1 MGRQQIFNLFIGNL
15 SEKIHWKGLWHAFGI
30 YGVVLDAFI
39 ARKRDSRGRRFGFV
53 RYRNRY
59 EAERAIERINNSV
72 LIGSIIS
79 VSMAR
84 FNLRQS
90 FWRKVRTGKMDRERK
105 ESKTTTKMEGK
116 DRMENRDNARCETVS
131 GESKE
136 EDRKGEFNWKDSD
149 VCKRIK
155 GTVHTE
161 DLWKYKRCLVGTM
174 SNVCSVRSIMLRMQ
188 EWGLAEIDI
197 KRLDGKSYLLSFD
210 NDELYTMLEDVN
222 WSYLKEIFLEVHP
235 WTEKARYD
243 ARATWLE
250 LFGLPLHCWNH
261 ETIKRLAELWGSFEA
276 LGENANKVIDCESIS
291 VLITTSHVRRIEENV
306 EIEVGDDIYVVRVRE
321 IGFKDDSSGKTG
333 TTMKEERRTECKVK
347 VDSCESSSSSSESQ
361 HDKAAEPESES
372 HRGKE
377 EDELN
382 AVVLGNLNNHDNSCD
397 IVELNSRLEESE
409 MKGINAKNNKINQ
422 HILSREE
429 DITASI
435 QRFDGVESKVFVA
448 DNWQKV
454 ESVKSKVT
462 KRIVEEKR
470 ELSPVG
476 VSQRAWDDLC
486 DMGLGL
492 QMKSTGKNKDKGI
505 SSRAT
510 AVENKENVGL
520 ILGTDNSICFE
531 QSRDSLALPF
541 LSEKSRVLDEIK
553 CISFGFEKSDKSLE
567 GGYDSNPGNKESPL
581 LVDEVRKIWYDY
593 EFDYD
598 LVKEEGCSGGHFL
611 VWDINKF
618 KADFKELKSKEGL
631 RLDHPWAAGSSNE
644 FMGMCNL
651 AHLPMIGEMRKS
663 LLRKGLVSR
672 FFFFITKAIALVRA
686 KASKEDSFE
695 HIEFWWERSLIFFIV
710 EDKYCVEGS
719 SQWKDSARSYL
730 VAWVLGGAMGCGGFL
745 RTNEVQ
751 CSGLDF
757 VELLVLK
764 MVADCL

>member
-1 MGRQQIFNLFIGNL
+1 MAFVSQENEAAEVVDWPLHQDKSPRRHHQTILGAIELQLHQDKKNLVVYRLLDILTPNNKKVTCLEEMGRQQIFSLFIGNL

-59 EAERAIERINNSV
+59 EAERAIERMNNSV

-116 DRMENRDNARCETVS
+116 DRMEDRDNARCETVS
-131 GESKE
+131 GESKK
-136 EDRKGEFNWKDSD
+136 EDRKREFNWKDSD

-276 LGENANKVIDCESIS
+276 LGENANKVIDCESDS

-347 VDSCESSSSSSESQ
+347 VDSSESSSSSSESQ

-397 IVELNSRLEESE
+397 IVELNSRLGESE

-492 QMKSTGKNKDKGI
+492 QTKSTGKNKDKGI

-510 AVENKENVGL
+510 AVENKENAGL

-531 QSRDSLALPF
+531 QR
-541 LSEKSRVLDEIK
+541 
-553 CISFGFEKSDKSLE
+553 
-567 GGYDSNPGNKESPL
+567 
-581 LVDEVRKIWYDY
+581 
-593 EFDYD
+593 
-598 LVKEEGCSGGHFL
+598 GHFL

-651 AHLPMIGEMRKS
+651 AHLPMIGITITC
-663 LLRKGLVSR
+663 LVLR
-672 FFFFITKAIALVRA
+672 
-686 KASKEDSFE
+686 
-695 HIEFWWERSLIFFIV
+695 IEEA
-710 EDKYCVEGS
+710 DKYCVEGS

>member
-1 MGRQQIFNLFIGNL
+1 MGRQQIFSLFI
-15 SEKIHWKGLWHAFGI
+15 
-30 YGVVLDAFI
+30 VLDAFI

-59 EAERAIERINNSV
+59 EAERAIERMNNSV

-116 DRMENRDNARCETVS
+116 DRMEDRDNARCETVS
-131 GESKE
+131 GESKK

-155 GTVHTE
+155 
-161 DLWKYKRCLVGTM
+161 
-174 SNVCSVRSIMLRMQ
+174 
-188 EWGLAEIDI
+188 AEIDI

-276 LGENANKVIDCESIS
+276 LGENANKVIDCESVS

-347 VDSCESSSSSSESQ
+347 VESSESSSSSSESQ

-397 IVELNSRLEESE
+397 IVELNSRLGESK

-454 ESVKSKVT
+454 ESVKK
-462 KRIVEEKR
+462 EKR

-492 QMKSTGKNKDKGI
+492 QTKSTGKNKDKGI

-510 AVENKENVGL
+510 AVENKENAGL

-611 VWDINKF
+611 VWDRNKF

-651 AHLPMIGEMRKS
+651 AHLPMIGITITC
-663 LLRKGLVSR
+663 LVLR
-672 FFFFITKAIALVRA
+672 I
-686 KASKEDSFE
+686 KEA
-695 HIEFWWERSLIFFIV
+695 
-710 EDKYCVEGS
+710 DKYCVEGS

-751 CSGLDF
+751 CLGLDF

>member
-1 MGRQQIFNLFIGNL
+1 
-15 SEKIHWKGLWHAFGI
+15 
-30 YGVVLDAFI
+30 
-39 ARKRDSRGRRFGFV
+39 
-53 RYRNRY
+53 
-59 EAERAIERINNSV
+59 
-72 LIGSIIS
+72 
-79 VSMAR
+79 
-84 FNLRQS
+84 
-90 FWRKVRTGKMDRERK
+90 MDRERK

-155 GTVHTE
+155 
-161 DLWKYKRCLVGTM
+161 
-174 SNVCSVRSIMLRMQ
+174 
-188 EWGLAEIDI
+188 
-197 KRLDGKSYLLSFD
+197 
-210 NDELYTMLEDVN
+210 
-222 WSYLKEIFLEVHP
+222 
-235 WTEKARYD
+235 
-243 ARATWLE
+243 
-250 LFGLPLHCWNH
+250 
-261 ETIKRLAELWGSFEA
+261 
-276 LGENANKVIDCESIS
+276 
-291 VLITTSHVRRIEENV
+291 
-306 EIEVGDDIYVVRVRE
+306 
-321 IGFKDDSSGKTG
+321 G

-520 ILGTDNSICFE
+520 ILG
-531 QSRDSLALPF
+531 
-541 LSEKSRVLDEIK
+541 
-553 CISFGFEKSDKSLE
+553 
-567 GGYDSNPGNKESPL
+567 
-581 LVDEVRKIWYDY
+581 
-593 EFDYD
+593 
-598 LVKEEGCSGGHFL
+598 
-611 VWDINKF
+611 
-618 KADFKELKSKEGL
+618 
-631 RLDHPWAAGSSNE
+631 
-644 FMGMCNL
+644 
-651 AHLPMIGEMRKS
+651 EMRKS